1 MSSRAFKKLYGE
13 NDLKILEQSI
23 ASSGASKSLK
33 GEDNSEDEIED
44 VSAKPRQQNLF
55 ALALV
60 GNFLMRG
67 SLL

>member
-23 ASSGASKSLK
+23 ASSGANKSLK

-44 VSAKPRQQNLF
+44 VSAKPRKFAKQQNLF

-60 GNFLMRG
+60 GNV
-67 SLL
+67 